1 MRNEVDM
8 ANRFQHARAELER
21 RGQGHLLRWWKELNG
36 EQQAT
41 LLAEIESLPW
51 RQIDA
56 LIPTHV
62 LQRPNVEIPH
72 DLEPADVHPAHPGSE
87 RVPEYAAARKR
98 GQDLLRAGRVAA
110 FTVAGG
116 QGTRL
121 GFDGPKGA
129 MVVTPVGG
137 RTLFAL
143 FAEMVLAARR
153 RYAAPIP
160 WYIMTSPA
168 NHAQTVDYFDR
179 NNWFGLPT
187 EDVRLFSQGVMP
199 ALSREGKLLLEA
211 RHRLSLAPDGHG
223 GSLKALSVSGA
234 LADMR
239 RRGIEVISYFQVDNP
254 LVKPFDPLFLG
265 LHAATGSEMSTKAL
279 PKSDDLERVGNLCR
293 HRGRTMV
300 IEYSDFPE
308 DLAHA
313 RNPDGT
319 RRFDAGNAAIHAFD
333 VGFVERVTA
342 QTLPFRRADKAVA
355 FVDDHGQLVKPAAPN
370 AVKLETFVFDVLPLA
385 KNPLVL
391 EIERGEEFSPV
402 KNATGVDSLE
412 TAQRDLVARSARWLE
427 QAGIPIPRHP
437 NGAPAAVVV
446 LGPLLALEAEEIE
459 GKKEAIVVLKLGDRT
474 YMS

>member
-1 MRNEVDM
+1 MTGSDLADRY
-8 ANRFQHARAELER
+8 QRAQADLGR
-21 RGQGHLLRWWKELNG
+21 RGQGHLLRWWDELND
-36 EQQAT
+36 EQRSV

-51 RQIDA
+51 GQIDA

-62 LQRPNVEIPH
+62 LQRPQVEIPH
-72 DLEPADVHPAHPGSE
+72 DLEPAEVYPAHPPAD
-87 RVPEYAAARKR
+87 RAAEYAAARQR
-98 GQDLLRAGRVAA
+98 GRDLLSAGRVAA

-137 RTLFAL
+137 RSLFAL

-153 RYAAPIP
+153 RYGSAVP

-168 NHAQTVDYFDR
+168 NHAQTVDYFER
-179 NNWFGLPT
+179 HRWFGLPT

-211 RHRLSLAPDGHG
+211 KHRLSLAPDGHG

-239 RRGIEVISYFQVDNP
+239 RRGIETISYFQVDNP

-265 LHAATGSEMSTKAL
+265 LHAATGSDMSTKVL

-293 HRGRTMV
+293 HRGKVMV

-313 RNPDGT
+313 RNPDGS
-319 RRFDAGNAAIHAFD
+319 RRFNAGNAAIHAFD
-333 VGFVERVTA
+333 VAFVERVTA

-355 FVDDHGQLVKPAAPN
+355 YVDDHGQLAKPAAPN

-385 KNPLVL
+385 NNPLVL
-391 EIERGEEFSPV
+391 EIERAEEFSPV

-412 TAQRDLVARSARWLE
+412 TAQRDLIARSARWLE
-427 QAGIPIPRHP
+427 QAGIPIPRRP
-437 NGAPAAVVV
+437 DGAPDAVVV
-446 LGPLLALEAEEIE
+446 LGPLFALEAEELVGRKGEIPAIHRA
-459 GKKEAIVVLKLGDRT
+459 EAVFIG
-474 YMS
+474 